1 MAYFWTDLVTSD
13 LMFSLFFVL
22 KASVSKSHRFK
33 FVTCIMALLFL
44 ILMFSYSVPDIMAY
58 GQS

>member
-22 KASVSKSHRFK
+22 EAFVSKSLRFK
-33 FVTCIMALLFL
+33 FVTCIMALFL